1 MKKREPVSHIMTK
14 NVKTLLLTDSL
25 HQVMEFVKS
34 GHVRHIPII
43 SGTKVVGII
52 TSNDL
57 NRLSVGELFDN
68 QGSNEAFLDM
78 LSVERLMHANPVT
91 ISEDTTIREV
101 AEVFANSTFHA
112 LPVVNSKEELVGIV
126 STTDVLKYMLE
137 QY

>member
-25 HQVMEFVKS
+25 HQVMDSVKS
-34 GHVRHIPII
+34 GHVRHIPIV
-43 SGTKVVGII
+43 SGNKVVGII

-68 QGSNEAFLDM
+68 QGNNEAFLDM
-78 LSVERLMHANPVT
+78 LSIERLMHSNPVT

-101 AEVFANSTFHA
+101 AELFANSTFHA
-112 LPVVNSKEELVGIV
+112 LPVVNAEDELVGIV
-126 STTDVLKYMLE
+126 STTDVLKYMLD